1 MENGNN
7 INIYIINIAEE
18 RTIVKNVNVVSMNE
32 RLLEIFQR
40 VNGVGLNITFN
51 SYYIFDFELFL
62 NECKLPYIIRNESIE
77 WNVDINTVTLLDFMI
92 THDIALSD
100 GITIEIGYPMAGGR
114 GNMLDVVE
122 IWVNTFPIIKEFAPY
137 FITSVG
143 FLSSSI
149 SLIHWINNLKNK
161 KKNDIP
167 YPYHFFDY
175 IYKRSIWNHY
185 ELSRYLDISIEDT
198 KHWLNALLYQ
208 WDNSIKAYVVS
219 EEDKNKVM
227 NMINRV
233 NRYPC
238 L

>member
-1 MENGNN
+1 MENRNN
-7 INIYIINIAEE
+7 INIRVTNIIEE
-18 RTIVKNVNVVSMNE
+18 RTIVKNVDVASMNE
-32 RLLEIFQR
+32 KLLDICQR
-40 VNGVGLNITFN
+40 TNEVGPNITFN

-62 NECKLPYIIRNESIE
+62 NEYKLPYIIRDENIE
-77 WNVDINTVTLLDFMI
+77 WNVDINTVTLLDFMR

-114 GNMLDVVE
+114 GDMLDVVE
-122 IWVNTFPIIKEFAPY
+122 IWVNAWPIIKEFAPY
-137 FITSVG
+137 VIASVG

-149 SLIHWINNLKNK
+149 SLIQWINNLKNK

-175 IYKRSIWNHY
+175 IYRRTIWNHY
-185 ELSRYLDISIEDT
+185 ELARYLDISAEDA
-198 KHWLNALLYQ
+198 KYWLNALLYQ

-219 EEDKNKVM
+219 EDDKNKVM

-233 NRYPC
+233 DRYPR